1 MTVKRHVLRTLL
13 GIGLAGAVVGA
24 GGIINAQSQ
33 AHPSGI
39 RVSVIGCVQ
48 RSTPLRPETLDTT
61 IIPAGETKYVLSN
74 ITLVPED
81 GRTGETGNTSSG
93 QLIAQAVKMYR
104 LDDSADSLIAP
115 HVGDRVRVTGTV
127 GATPRSSTGNTGPKE
142 SPAIVETGPPTLQ
155 VESLQKISSESSTCS
170 Q

>member
-1 MTVKRHVLRTLL
+1 
-13 GIGLAGAVVGA
+13 
-24 GGIINAQSQ
+24 
-33 AHPSGI
+33 
-39 RVSVIGCVQ
+39 
-48 RSTPLRPETLDTT
+48 
-61 IIPAGETKYVLSN
+61 VLSN

-142 SPAIVETGPPTLQ
+142 SPAIVETGTPTLQ